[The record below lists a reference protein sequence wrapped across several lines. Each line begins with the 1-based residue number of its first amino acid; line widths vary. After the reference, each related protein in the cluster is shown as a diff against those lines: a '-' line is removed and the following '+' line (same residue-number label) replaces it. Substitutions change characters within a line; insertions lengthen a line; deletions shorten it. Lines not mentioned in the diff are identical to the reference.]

1 MLQPLL
7 NFDDAF
13 LSGMIRDFKSDWE
26 FLLASKFRFFVLVGL
41 KIKAVNWMLSFSW
54 FVYINRCEK

>member
-13 LSGMIRDFKSDWE
+13 LSIMIRDLKSDWE

-54 FVYINRCEK
+54 FVYISRCEK

>member
-13 LSGMIRDFKSDWE
+13 LSGMIRDLKSDWK

-41 KIKAVNWMLSFSW
+41 KIKAVNWILSFSW
-54 FVYINRCEK
+54 FVYINYCEK